1 MRLLKM
7 MVYAAVGYALYEFI
21 KGMSGTG
28 GGGRGADWGNVGYG
42 RDLDRALS
50 EDTGR
55 SMNMTG
61 PGRGMSESTE
71 DASGASV
78 PHLVG
83 RGVVNP

>member
-21 KGMSGTG
+21 KGMTENG
-28 GGGRGADWGNVGYG
+28 GEGWNEGEY
-42 RDLDRALS
+42 DLDRALN

-61 PGRGMSESTE
+61 PGRGTSVSTE
-71 DASGASV
+71 DAAGTSV
-78 PHLVG
+78 PHTVG